1 MENYQVNFKRR
12 STLWDS
18 SEKGVGVAYAFCD
31 FPDVSI
37 EDIGDLALQE
47 AERPERTTKISD
59 LEIAVVDLKDVQARD
74 NPEVYNFIQKYST
87 YPIGVVGKPKLL
99 KDLKYALQVAVPGTT
114 NEQMG
119 DYLVNVMNDVYAMSN
134 SDKPTYMSIV
144 QRNPEDGFLDFR
156 QD

>member
-12 STLWDS
+12 DALWDS
-18 SEKGVGVAYAFCD
+18 SENDIGVAYAFFD
-31 FPDVSI
+31 SDASI
-37 EDIGDLALQE
+37 ADIGDLALQE

-59 LEIAVVDLKDVQARD
+59 LEIALVQLKDVRARD
-74 NPEVYNFIQKYST
+74 NPEVYNFIQKYSVS
-87 YPIGVVGKPKLL
+87 PIGVAGQPKLL

-119 DYLVNVMNDVYAMSN
+119 DYLGNVMNDVYSMSH

-144 QRNPEDGFLDFR
+144 HRNSEDGCLDFK